1 MLVDPQTGV
10 VSNEWFRFF
19 NNLYSIIYAATGNV
33 TPGTYGSATVVPQ
46 ITVDA
51 FGAITAITDVTI
63 ALDASQIVSGTIASA
78 RISGSYT
85 GITGVGTLTIGTWNA
100 TAITTLYGG
109 TGLSSYTAGDT
120 LYYASGTALSNL
132 AIGASTYI
140 NTSSGTAPQWTDPST
155 ITIGKATNIVGGAAN
170 RIAYQT
176 ATDTTGFIVAP
187 TVSNTY
193 LEWSGT
199 AFQWTA
205 NPLGTV
211 TSVAALTLGTTG
223 TDLSSTVANPT
234 TTPVIT
240 LNVPTA
246 SAANRGA
253 LSAADW
259 TTFNSKAPG
268 VTFTT
273 NYIPYGQGTTTLNQS
288 ANLTFDGTN
297 LSVAGAVNKVTITSP
312 ATGSTLT
319 IANGK
324 TLTANNTLTLAGTD
338 STTMTFPTTSATIAR
353 TDAAQTFTGIQ
364 TFGTTASTGN
374 YISVLGSDADNT
386 YLVFSGARKYPR
398 LDLTDTVAGGS
409 TFQIWNLGNQLRFGT
424 NTGSAGTASFYIN
437 SGNAGTAVFNGAL
450 TAASFI
456 PSSSTVPTNGLYLP
470 AANTLGWATA
480 STARM
485 QIGATG
491 GVSIGNTTDPGATN
505 LSVTGTGQ
513 FGTTVG
519 VGAATPSASGAGI
532 TFPATQS
539 ASTNVNTLDDY
550 EEGTFTP
557 TIIGTT
563 SAGTGTY
570 SANSQIGRYT
580 KIGNRVYF
588 TIYLV
593 WTAHTGTG
601 NMSVAGL
608 PFTSIATAGTFNALS
623 TWYQN
628 ITMTALNLLAA
639 YVNLNATIVSLSQTP
654 VGGGA
659 ATAVAMDTAGSLM
672 LTGHYEVA

>member
-1 MLVDPQTGV
+1 
-10 VSNEWFRFF
+10 
-19 NNLYSIIYAATGNV
+19 
-33 TPGTYGSATVVPQ
+33 
-46 ITVDA
+46 
-51 FGAITAITDVTI
+51 
-63 ALDASQIVSGTIASA
+63 
-78 RISGSYT
+78 
-85 GITGVGTLTIGTWNA
+85 
-100 TAITTLYGG
+100 
-109 TGLSSYTAGDT
+109 
-120 LYYASGTALSNL
+120 
-132 AIGASTYI
+132 
-140 NTSSGTAPQWTDPST
+140 
-155 ITIGKATNIVGGAAN
+155 
-170 RIAYQT
+170 
-176 ATDTTGFIVAP
+176 
-187 TVSNTY
+187 
-193 LEWSGT
+193 
-199 AFQWTA
+199 
-205 NPLGTV
+205 
-211 TSVAALTLGTTG
+211 
-223 TDLSSTVANPT
+223 
-234 TTPVIT
+234 
-240 LNVPTA
+240 VPTA

-623 TWYQN
+623 TWNQN
-628 ITMTALNLLAA
+628 ITMTALNLLTA
-639 YVNLNATIVSLSQTP
+639 YVNVNATTVALAQNP

>member
-1 MLVDPQTGV
+1 MA
-10 VSNEWFRFF
+10 NMKFA
-19 NNLYSIIYAATGNV
+19 NNANTTLASSLTAVATSMSV
-33 TPGTYGSATVVPQ
+33 TSATKFPVLNPLAPVPEYFYC
-46 ITVDA
+46 TL
-51 FGAITAITDVTI
+51 TDVATQTVI
-63 ALDASQIVSGTIASA
+63 EIVKVTTTSGT
-78 RISGSYT
+78 
-85 GITGVGTLTIGTWNA
+85 TW
-100 TAITTLYGG
+100 
-109 TGLSSYTAGDT
+109 
-120 LYYASGTALSNL
+120 
-132 AIGASTYI
+132 
-140 NTSSGTAPQWTDPST
+140 T
-155 ITIGKATNIVGGAAN
+155 ITRG
-170 RIAYQT
+170 Q
-176 ATDTTGFIVAP
+176 D
-187 TVSNTY
+187 
-193 LEWSGT
+193 
-199 AFQWTA
+199 
-205 NPLGTV
+205 
-211 TSVAALTLGTTG
+211 GTTG
-223 TDLSSTVANPT
+223 TAFAAGDVVSLRLVKASLDLFPVLNEAN
-234 TTPVIT
+234 
-240 LNVPTA
+240 
-246 SAANRGA
+246 
-253 LSAADW
+253 
-259 TTFNSKAPG
+259 
-268 VTFTT
+268 
-273 NYIPYGQGTTTLNQS
+273 
-288 ANLTFDGTN
+288 
-297 LSVAGAVNKVTITSP
+297 
-312 ATGSTLT
+312 
-319 IANGK
+319 
-324 TLTANNTLTLAGTD
+324 
-338 STTMTFPTTSATIAR
+338 
-353 TDAAQTFTGIQ
+353 TFTGIQ

-563 SAGTGTY
+563 TAGTGTY

-628 ITMTALNLLAA
+628 ITMTALNLLTA
-639 YVNLNATIVSLSQTP
+639 YVNVNATTIALAQTP

-659 ATAVAMDTAGSLM
+659 ATVIPMDTAGSLM

>member
-1 MLVDPQTGV
+1 
-10 VSNEWFRFF
+10 
-19 NNLYSIIYAATGNV
+19 
-33 TPGTYGSATVVPQ
+33 
-46 ITVDA
+46 
-51 FGAITAITDVTI
+51 
-63 ALDASQIVSGTIASA
+63 
-78 RISGSYT
+78 
-85 GITGVGTLTIGTWNA
+85 
-100 TAITTLYGG
+100 
-109 TGLSSYTAGDT
+109 
-120 LYYASGTALSNL
+120 
-132 AIGASTYI
+132 
-140 NTSSGTAPQWTDPST
+140 
-155 ITIGKATNIVGGAAN
+155 
-170 RIAYQT
+170 
-176 ATDTTGFIVAP
+176 
-187 TVSNTY
+187 
-193 LEWSGT
+193 
-199 AFQWTA
+199 
-205 NPLGTV
+205 
-211 TSVAALTLGTTG
+211 
-223 TDLSSTVANPT
+223 
-234 TTPVIT
+234 
-240 LNVPTA
+240 VPTA

-628 ITMTALNLLAA
+628 ITMTALNLLTA
-639 YVNLNATIVSLSQTP
+639 YVNVNATTIALAQTP

-659 ATAVAMDTAGSLM
+659 ATVIPMDTAGSLM